1 MSDVEYREAGP
12 DDWSAIAVLV
22 GRPATEAGTLRHYL
36 ERTHSPW
43 LAWVAVASGSET
55 AAPAAD
61 APGASALPS
70 AAPPLSGAVVAGV
83 PRPTTGEGE
92 ATGAV
97 SGDAPGAVGRIVFLG
112 VTPRFR
118 RRGIGQR
125 LLEMATAA
133 LRERQVRRATL
144 EVDGTEVEALALFR
158 KAGFVTVSRSL
169 GLLLPPSAGSRLVA
183 APPPTGDDL
192 RPLSLDG
199 VSHLAGLLIQ
209 LGIERAAEPHDDL
222 PAFTPAA
229 VEAWLQRPST
239 AAYAV
244 WEAADPLTPLG
255 IAWATLRSQD
265 MLLRFI
271 GVQDDARRR
280 GIGRAIIGA
289 LLLAGASDSSQPR
302 PLRARVNDPAE
313 EQAFFRRLGFEA
325 EQTTYQMAR
334 EL

>member
-1 MSDVEYREAGP
+1 MSDVEYRKAGP
-12 DDWSAIAVLV
+12 EDWSAIASLV

-36 ERTHSPW
+36 ERTYSPW
-43 LAWVAVASGSET
+43 IAWVAETPASET
-55 AAPAAD
+55 PPAAAD
-61 APGASALPS
+61 PPRARALSAGL
-70 AAPPLSGAVVAGV
+70 PPLGGAVVAGI
-83 PRPTTGEGE
+83 PRPIPVEGE
-92 ATGAV
+92 AT
-97 SGDAPGAVGRIVFLG
+97 SPMPGDAPGVIGRIVFLG
-112 VTPRFR
+112 VNPRYR
-118 RRGIGQR
+118 RRGIGQH
-125 LLEMATAA
+125 LLETVTTA
-133 LRERQVRRATL
+133 LREQQVRRATL

-158 KAGFVTVSRSL
+158 KAGFSTITRSL
-169 GLLLPPSAGSRLVA
+169 GLLLPPPAGAGLVA
-183 APPPTGDDL
+183 MPSPTGDDL
-192 RPLSLDG
+192 RPLTIDG

-229 VEAWLQRPST
+229 VESWLQRPST
-239 AAYAV
+239 VAYAV

-280 GIGRAIIGA
+280 GIGRALIGA
-289 LLLAGASDSSQPR
+289 LLMARAGDAPQPR